1 MLRDYISNTLI
12 DPSKDLEWYEEY
24 EYQGGTPLGYE
35 SVNVLDPILGI
46 TITFTTK
53 PTRQ

>member
-12 DPSKDLEWYEEY
+12 DPSRDLEWYEED

-35 SVNVLDPILGI
+35 SVNVLDPITGI
-46 TITFTTK
+46 MITFTT
-53 PTRQ
+53 